1 MIHINKILLLQTDIR
16 SIRSKP
22 NMRYTKVSGKPFLRK
37 SDYVNS
43 IVRACA
49 RKYHFVFFTTCLSK
63 LSLIYYLYFITLH
76 IKVLLTGPNRCLGR
90 WYSTYHFVPM
100 YHVSV
105 RWGVPMT

>member
-1 MIHINKILLLQTDIR
+1 MGIGLVVFLFCGVDATCDSYKKILLLQTDIH

-63 LSLIYYLYFITLH
+63 LSLIYYLYFIMLH
-76 IKVLLTGPNRCLGR
+76 IKVRLTGPN
-90 WYSTYHFVPM
+90 
-100 YHVSV
+100 
-105 RWGVPMT
+105 